1 MDNDKCHIKTH
12 DCSCRE
18 GGSCV
23 PFGAAWF
30 ELYDHQKGTINKE
43 RLFDQLC
50 SFLTD
55 TGKQM
60 YTLVIGSRCLMSIE
74 DSIYKAQDENC
85 LCQTGILELGSIIK
99 W

>member
-12 DCSCRE
+12 DCSC
-18 GGSCV
+18 V

-30 ELYDHQKGTINKE
+30 ELYDQQKGTINKE

-50 SFLTD
+50 SSLTD

-60 YTLVIGSRCLMSIE
+60 HTCTLVIGSRCLMSIE
-74 DSIYKAQDENC
+74 DTIYETQDEDC

>member
-1 MDNDKCHIKTH
+1 MKQEYIFPNNEEDSRQQYSARYTQQPVAKDHTLMDNDKCHIKAH
-12 DCSCRE
+12 DC
-18 GGSCV
+18 SCV

-50 SFLTD
+50 SSLTD

-60 YTLVIGSRCLMSIE
+60 HTLVS
-74 DSIYKAQDENC
+74 D
-85 LCQTGILELGSIIK
+85 